1 MRGWAVAILLVAAS
15 AHADDAAPAPAEAP
29 ASPQRLGTQKTVAAV
44 TMGAGGASFVLGT
57 IFGVAAITAWGNAE
71 ATCGPGCSSTSPA
84 QTDKSHATTYATVS
98 TVGFVAGSV
107 LLVGGIAI
115 WFTAP
120 SSGEPRPA
128 APPPGVAPV
137 VAAVG
142 VVPSVGG
149 LSVVGRF

>member
-15 AHADDAAPAPAEAP
+15 AHADDAPPATAEAP
-29 ASPQRLGTQKTVAAV
+29 ASPQRLGTQRTVAAV

-71 ATCGPGCSSTSPA
+71 TTCGRGCSSTSPA
-84 QTDKSHATTYATVS
+84 QTEKSHATTDATVS

-120 SSGEPRPA
+120 GPKASTPS
-128 APPPGVAPV
+128 APPPAVA
-137 VAAVG
+137 
-142 VVPSVGG
+142 VVPGVGR